1 MLCWL
6 KRQRN
11 PSTNQGF
18 FQCGQG
24 IVCTMPT
31 LDIIS
36 TIKRNKKMTLTTL
49 RFPIDLDVYKSLK
62 LDPTNS
68 TLTNEQREI
77 LKANIQL
84 CRDTIVF
91 FTAVAAAKGVGGHT
105 GGAYDTVPE
114 VMILDAFFRGVADK
128 FVPIFFDEA
137 GHRVATQYLMATLQ
151 GDLDAENL
159 LHYREAYS
167 LLLAHPERGRTPGVK
182 FSSGRLG
189 HLWAYVNGVAIA
201 HPHQVVFCLGSDGSQ
216 QEGNNAEA
224 ARLAVA
230 KNLNIKLIIDD
241 NNSTCSGY
249 PTDYLKGY
257 NVGQTLAGHGLTV
270 LTGAGEDLDDLYTR
284 LCQTVTINGPVAVI
298 NKRPMTPGIVG
309 VEGTPLGHDALS
321 PELAIAYLETR
332 GHTSA
337 VNYLKK
343 VIPLTHTYSFTGSSS
358 KTRHIF
364 DATVVS
370 LLSQMTP
377 TERREKVMCIDSDLG
392 ESCGINKISQAY
404 PEIFYHG
411 GIMERGNF
419 SAAAGFGMEAGKQGI
434 FSTYSA
440 FLEMCISEITM
451 ARLNKSNV
459 LCQFS
464 HSGIDELGDNTCHF
478 GLNNMFADNGLED
491 AYQTRLYYPADG
503 HQMKACVETV
513 FDQPG
518 LRFLFSSRSPVPD
531 ILDTNSKPLFAD
543 GYTFIPGKD
552 DVIREGTAGYIV
564 SFGEV
569 LYRALEVV
577 EILKKQGINVGL
589 INKSTLN
596 LVDEEIMAKIGSTP
610 FVLVVESLNRRTGLG
625 IRFGSWLLERGFS
638 PKYAYMGTHQE
649 GCSGIWEQL
658 PHQGIDTIGIMNK
671 VDEMLK

>member
-1 MLCWL
+1 MTV
-6 KRQRN
+6 
-11 PSTNQGF
+11 TN
-18 FQCGQG
+18 
-24 IVCTMPT
+24 
-31 LDIIS
+31 
-36 TIKRNKKMTLTTL
+36 L
-49 RFPIDLDVYKSLK
+49 RFPIDLDDYKRLK

-68 TLTNEQREI
+68 TLTWEQRET

-91 FTAVAAAKGVGGHT
+91 FTAIAAAKGLGGHT

-114 VMILDAFFRGVADK
+114 VMILDAFFRGVPDK

-137 GHRVATQYLMATLQ
+137 GHRVATQYLMATLH
-151 GDLDAENL
+151 GDLDVEEL
-159 LHYREAYS
+159 LHYREPHS
-167 LLLAHPERGRTPGVK
+167 KLLAHPERDRTPGVK
-182 FSSGRLG
+182 FSGGRLG

-201 HPHQVVFCLGSDGSQ
+201 NPQQVVFCLGSDGSQ

-249 PTDYLKGY
+249 PSDYLPGF
-257 NVGQTLAGHGLTV
+257 NVTQTLAGHGLTV
-270 LTGAGEDLDDLYTR
+270 LTGEGEDLDDLYRR
-284 LCQTVTINGPVAVI
+284 LCQAVTTDSPVAVV
-298 NKRPMTPGIVG
+298 NKRPMCPGISG
-309 VEGTPLGHDALS
+309 VEGTPFGHDALA
-321 PELAIAYLETR
+321 PDLAIAYLETR
-332 GHTSA
+332 GHTQA
-337 VNYLKK
+337 VNYLKRI
-343 VIPLTHTYSFTGSSS
+343 VPLKAFYTFTGSSS

-370 LLSQMTP
+370 LLSHLTQAQR
-377 TERREKVMCIDSDLG
+377 EEKVMCIDSDLG

-419 SAAAGFGMEAGKQGI
+419 SAAAGFGMEKGKQGI

-464 HSGIDELGDNTCHF
+464 HSGIDELADNSCHF
-478 GLNNMFADNGLED
+478 GLNNLFADNGLED
-491 AYQTRLYYPADG
+491 GYETRLYYPADG
-503 HQMKACVETV
+503 GQMKACVETI

-531 ILDTNSKPLFAD
+531 ILDTEGKPLFRD
-543 GYTFIPGKD
+543 DYTFVPGKD
-552 DVIREGTAGYIV
+552 DIIREGTAGYIV

-569 LYRALEVV
+569 LYRALAVV
-577 EILKKQGINVGL
+577 ENLKQQGIDVGL
-589 INKSTLN
+589 INKPTLN
-596 LVDEEIMAKIGSTP
+596 MVDEEIIAHVGSTP

-625 IRFGSWLLERGFS
+625 SRFGSWLLERGLS
-638 PKYAYMGTHQE
+638 PKYAYMGTHRE

-658 PHQGIDTIGIMNK
+658 PHQGIDAIGIMNK
-671 VDEMLK
+671 VKELLR

>member
-1 MLCWL
+1 
-6 KRQRN
+6 
-11 PSTNQGF
+11 
-18 FQCGQG
+18 
-24 IVCTMPT
+24 
-31 LDIIS
+31 
-36 TIKRNKKMTLTTL
+36 MTVTKL
-49 RFPIDLDVYKSLK
+49 RFPIDLDAYKQLK

-68 TLTNEQREI
+68 TLTNQQRET

-91 FTAVAAAKGVGGHT
+91 FTAIAAAKGVGGHT

-114 VMILDAFFRGVADK
+114 VMILDAFFRESADK

-137 GHRVATQYLMATLQ
+137 GHRVATQYLMATLH
-151 GDLDAENL
+151 GDLDVEEL
-159 LHYREAYS
+159 LHYREPYS
-167 LLLAHPERGRTPGVK
+167 KLLAHPERGRTPGVK
-182 FSSGRLG
+182 FSAGRLG
-189 HLWAYVNGVAIA
+189 HLWPYVNGVAIA
-201 HPHQVVFCLGSDGSQ
+201 NPQQVVFCLGSDGSQ

-230 KNLNIKLIIDD
+230 KNLNVKLIIDD

-249 PTDYLKGY
+249 PSDYLPGY
-257 NVGQTLAGHGLTV
+257 DVSQTLAGHGLTV
-270 LTGAGEDLDDLYTR
+270 LIGQGEDLDDLYSR
-284 LCQTVTINGPVAVI
+284 LCEAATTNGPVAVV
-298 NKRPMTPGIVG
+298 NKRPMCPGIAG
-309 VEGTPLGHDALS
+309 VEGTPFGHDALS
-321 PELAIAYLETR
+321 PDLAIAYLETR
-332 GHTSA
+332 GHTQA
-337 VNYLKK
+337 ANYLKGIVAFK
-343 VIPLTHTYSFTGSSS
+343 ASYTFTGSSS

-370 LLSQMTP
+370 ILSGMTP
-377 TERREKVMCIDSDLG
+377 AERQEKVMCIDSDLG

-419 SAAAGFGMEAGKQGI
+419 AAAAGFGMEKGKQGI

-464 HSGIDELGDNTCHF
+464 HSGIDELADNTCHF

-491 AYQTRLYYPADG
+491 GYETRLYYPADG
-503 HQMKACVETV
+503 GQMKACVETI
-513 FDQPG
+513 FHQPG

-531 ILDTNSKPLFAD
+531 ILDTEGKPLF
-543 GYTFIPGKD
+543 GESYTFVPGKD

-569 LYRALEVV
+569 LYRALNVV
-577 EILKKQGINVGL
+577 ENLKQQGIDVGL

-596 LVDEEIMAKIGSTP
+596 MVDEEIIAKISSTP

-649 GCSGIWEQL
+649 GCSGVWEQL
-658 PHQGIDTIGIMNK
+658 PNQGIDAIGIMNQVK
-671 VDEMLK
+671 KLLG